1 MVVQTRPYQERIGP
15 RLLAERSA
23 SLQSSSGVANS
34 SPLNTHSRRT
44 CVPPRP
50 FQERER
56 PFPKQASPI
65 QQRLQASSSDFRAL
79 GTRYRPPVAVPWPSV
94 PTSGPW
100 ALGFRPPVA
109 IPWPSVPFQ
118 APHSLTA
125 TPGSSLLSCLSRVL
139 ALWQSNPS
147 SADHC
152 PAPSQPSSSRPSSMG
167 GRESLDPN
175 ASSESA
181 DVLLKCV
188 PRQQRWACSA
198 HRTERGSVEG
208 TSGYIS
214 LSGGEGQS
222 LVLVVSS
229 LHRCPTSLC
238 RFRQT
243 EDGTVGARH
252 GNERRESFTASS
264 QPPAQ
269 VC

>member
-44 CVPPRP
+44 C
-50 FQERER
+50 E
-56 PFPKQASPI
+56 
-65 QQRLQASSSDFRAL
+65 RLQASSSDFRAL

-167 GRESLDPN
+167 GRESLVPN
-175 ASSESA
+175 AS
-181 DVLLKCV
+181 
-188 PRQQRWACSA
+188 
-198 HRTERGSVEG
+198 
-208 TSGYIS
+208 
-214 LSGGEGQS
+214 
-222 LVLVVSS
+222 
-229 LHRCPTSLC
+229 
-238 RFRQT
+238 
-243 EDGTVGARH
+243 
-252 GNERRESFTASS
+252 
-264 QPPAQ
+264 
-269 VC
+269 

>member
-125 TPGSSLLSCLSRVL
+125 TPGSSLLLACQEFWRFDKVTHPVRTIVLHLHSPPPVGRRQWAAGRVSTRM
-139 ALWQSNPS
+139 QVKN
-147 SADHC
+147 
-152 PAPSQPSSSRPSSMG
+152 R
-167 GRESLDPN
+167 
-175 ASSESA
+175 
-181 DVLLKCV
+181 
-188 PRQQRWACSA
+188 
-198 HRTERGSVEG
+198 
-208 TSGYIS
+208 
-214 LSGGEGQS
+214 
-222 LVLVVSS
+222 
-229 LHRCPTSLC
+229 PTSC
-238 RFRQT
+238 
-243 EDGTVGARH
+243 
-252 GNERRESFTASS
+252 
-264 QPPAQ
+264 
-269 VC
+269 